1 MSRKIGALRLGVV
14 LLLVAINISAQSAYT
29 RVFSFDADTVEALA
43 IYKGNRETGYRG
55 LRKLRAA
62 DVKFNVTDRGVI
74 KQLIGAV
81 KFNKP
86 ISAKLAMIPHATVFI
101 KFRDGSIKQANLLN
115 NYTYFDL
122 LEDKL
127 HTYPLTSG
135 DLFDRYAQ
143 EVH

>member
-1 MSRKIGALRLGVV
+1 MSRKIGALSVGVV
-14 LLLVAINISAQSAYT
+14 MMMLAINISAQSSYIKT
-29 RVFSFDADTVEALA
+29 FSFEADAVEALA
-43 IYKGNRETGYRG
+43 IYKGSRETGYRG
-55 LRKLRAA
+55 LQKLRAA
-62 DVKFNVTDRGVI
+62 DVKFNVTDRAVI
-74 KQLIGAV
+74 KQLIEAV

-122 LEDKL
+122 IEDKL